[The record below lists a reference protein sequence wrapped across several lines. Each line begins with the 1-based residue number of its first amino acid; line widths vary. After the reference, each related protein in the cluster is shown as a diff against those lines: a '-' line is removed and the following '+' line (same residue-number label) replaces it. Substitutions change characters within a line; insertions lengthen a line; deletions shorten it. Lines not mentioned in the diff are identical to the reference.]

1 MDIETI
7 FTIISFIASAA
18 TFYPFY
24 PFPNKAT
31 AFMVSIVFMLMGNI
45 STLRELQNINK
56 HGVSETQMTDTQ
68 IKDST
73 EQILKALL

>member
-24 PFPNKAT
+24 PFPNKST
-31 AFMVSIVFMLMGNI
+31 AFMISIVFMLMGNI
-45 STLRELQNINK
+45 STLRELQNIKK
-56 HGVSETQMTDTQ
+56 HDLSNTQMIDTQ
-68 IKDST
+68 IKNNAPH
-73 EQILKALL
+73 LF